1 MNARTRE
8 RDSGPMRYFRPKLLA
23 RLGSLELVAKTV
35 VDGYFTGLH
44 RSPYFGFS
52 QEFAEYRAY
61 NEGDDLRFIDWNVY
75 ARTDRMY
82 IKRYHGETNTAI
94 NLMLDVSASMGYN
107 SGDISK
113 LEYAKFICA
122 TLAWLAKKQHDAAGL
137 TLFDEQIRE
146 QIPPSSHPDT
156 VFRLLGAMQRSEPGN
171 GTSIEPGIEQL
182 AASVTRRGIV
192 VIVSDFYCDPDA
204 LTRSLQPLSRFGHEV
219 VLFHLLDPAE
229 ITPASQV
236 RELRSPATMKDI
248 ESGEEI
254 KVSANFLQND
264 YPARM
269 KAHRQQLA
277 DCAARANVS
286 YIAADTSQPLDT
298 LLHEYLVLRQQQR

>member
-1 MNARTRE
+1 MNDSVRE
-8 RDSGPMRYFRPKLLA
+8 RQASPVRYIKPALLA
-23 RLGSLELVAKTV
+23 RLASLELVAKTV

-94 NLMLDVSASMGYN
+94 NLMLDVSASMGFG
-107 SGDISK
+107 SGEVSK
-113 LEYAKFICA
+113 LEYAKFIAA
-122 TLAWLAKKQHDAAGL
+122 TIAWLAKKQHDAAGL
-137 TLFDEQIRE
+137 TLFDESIRE

-156 VFRLLGAMQRSEPGN
+156 VFRLLGAMQRSEAGN
-171 GTSIEPGIEQL
+171 GTSIGPGIEQL

-192 VIVSDFYCDPDA
+192 VVISDFYCDPEA
-204 LTRSLQPLSRFGHEV
+204 LTRSLQPLTRQGHEV
-219 VLFHLLDPAE
+219 VLFHLLDRAE
-229 ITPASQV
+229 ISPTTEV
-236 RELRSPATMKDI
+236 RELRSPATMRDL
-248 ESGEEI
+248 ESGDEVV
-254 KVSANFLQND
+254 VSADFLQHE

-269 KAHRQQLA
+269 REHRQQLS
-277 DCAARANVS
+277 DCATRANVS
-286 YIAADTSQPLDT
+286 YVPADTSEPLDT
-298 LLHEYLVLRQQQR
+298 LLHEYLVRRQQQR

>member
-1 MNARTRE
+1 
-8 RDSGPMRYFRPKLLA
+8 MRYFRPELLA
-23 RLGSLELVAKTV
+23 RLSSLELVAKTV

-82 IKRYHGETNTAI
+82 IKRYHGETNTAL
-94 NLMLDVSASMGYN
+94 NLMIDVSASMGY
-107 SGDISK
+107 STTELSK
-113 LEYAKFICA
+113 LDYAKFIGA
-122 TLAWLAKKQHDAAGL
+122 TFAWLAKKQHDAAGL
-137 TLFDEQIRE
+137 TLFDESIRE

-156 VFRLLGAMQRSEPGN
+156 VYRLLGAMEHATAVN
-171 GTSIEPGIEQL
+171 GTSIAQGIEQL

-192 VIVSDFYCDPDA
+192 VIISDFYCEPEQ
-204 LTRSLQPLSRFGHEV
+204 LTRNLQPLSRSGHEV

-229 ITPASQV
+229 LNPSTQV
-236 RELRSPATMKDI
+236 RELRAPATMKDL
-248 ESGEEI
+248 ESGDEI
-254 KVSANFLQND
+254 KVSANFLQHD

-269 KAHRQQLA
+269 REHQQQLA
-277 DCAARANVS
+277 DSAARANVG
-286 YIAADTSQPLDT
+286 YVMADTSQPLDT
-298 LLHEYLVLRQQQR
+298 LLHEYLVFRQQQK